1 MKDIRS
7 GSFSQIS
14 ETYMKE
20 SSKEKSE
27 EEAFTTDSFE
37 TEMHVL
43 FVEFQ
48 NKLFKITTFFQG
60 LFAGMA
66 LLYTITLNLSVSV
79 SPDLIRFE
87 DQCMRVL
94 SLLSTLGALYSVLIS
109 KQKCICLNIIKMIW
123 VK

>member
-1 MKDIRS
+1 M
-7 GSFSQIS
+7 
-14 ETYMKE
+14 
-20 SSKEKSE
+20 
-27 EEAFTTDSFE
+27 
-37 TEMHVL
+37 L

-66 LLYTITLNLSVSV
+66 LLYTITLSLSVSV
-79 SPDLIRFE
+79 SSDLIRFE

-109 KQKCICLNIIKMIW
+109 KQKCILFA
-123 VK
+123 

>member
-1 MKDIRS
+1 
-7 GSFSQIS
+7 
-14 ETYMKE
+14 
-20 SSKEKSE
+20 
-27 EEAFTTDSFE
+27 
-37 TEMHVL
+37 VL

-66 LLYTITLNLSVSV
+66 LLYTITLSLSVSV
-79 SPDLIRFE
+79 SSDLIRFE

-109 KQKCICLNIIKMIW
+109 KQKCILFK
-123 VK
+123 